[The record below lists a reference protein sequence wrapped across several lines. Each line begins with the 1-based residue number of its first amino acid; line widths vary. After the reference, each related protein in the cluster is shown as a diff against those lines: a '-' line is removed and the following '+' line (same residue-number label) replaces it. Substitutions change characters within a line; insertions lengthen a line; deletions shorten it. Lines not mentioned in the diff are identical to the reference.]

1 MHSFYK
7 LTGLL
12 LAGCLFLTACGPKDS
27 VTVSTAESATAET
40 ATGETAYSATLD
52 DNGYY
57 TGIKATDYVQ
67 LPDDYDS
74 ISVPA
79 EYGEVSEES
88 IDNNIHELTINME
101 TATQITD
108 RPAAEGDAVT
118 IDFVGTVNGVEFD
131 GGSATG
137 YVLKLGSGDFI
148 AGFEDQIIGHNIGDT
163 FDVNVTFPNGYG
175 QTTDAEGN
183 TIDLSGANAVFTTT
197 LNDITVYSLTD
208 SDVTKA
214 FAGYTLDDGSIIDTV
229 DKARTYFE
237 QYARYESVVSYLAD
251 YLMTNSAFT
260 EDIPD
265 EIVENEFAMEEAYI
279 NELAS
284 NNGMTVG
291 EILQSGGY
299 DDMDAYLEASEEYI
313 RQDLQY
319 CFIIQAIAEKLDI
332 EVTEKDIESSY
343 GADADSAV
351 TTYGKGYVA
360 QQVLTYLVMDELYT
374 NAQIG

>member
-88 IDNNIHELTINME
+88 IDNNIHELTVNMG

-137 YVLKLGSGDFI
+137 YVLELGGGDFI

-163 FDVNVTFPNGYG
+163 FDVNVTFPDGYG

-265 EIVENEFAMEEAYI
+265 EIVENEFEMEETYI
-279 NELAS
+279 TELAA
-284 NNGMTVG
+284 NNDMTVN

-299 DDMDAYLEASEEYI
+299 DDMDAYLEVSEEYI

-351 TTYGKGYVA
+351 VTYGKGYVA

>member
-88 IDNNIHELTINME
+88 IDNNIHELTVNMG

-137 YVLKLGSGDFI
+137 YVLELGGGDFI
-148 AGFEDQIIGHNIGDT
+148 AGFEDQIIGHNVGET

-251 YLMTNSAFT
+251 YLMTNSVFT
-260 EDIPD
+260 KDIPD

-299 DDMDAYLEASEEYI
+299 DDMDAYLDASEEYI

-351 TTYGKGYVA
+351 VTYGKGYVA

>member
-12 LAGCLFLTACGPKDS
+12 LAGCIFLTACGPKNKT
-27 VTVSTAESATAET
+27 TVSTPESATAET

-88 IDNNIHELTINME
+88 IDNNIHELTINMG

-137 YVLKLGSGDFI
+137 YVLELGSGDFI
-148 AGFEDQIIGHNIGDT
+148 AGFEDQIIGHNVGET
-163 FDVNVTFPNGYG
+163 FDVNVTFPDGYG

-197 LNDITVYSLTD
+197 LNDIAVYSLTN
-208 SDVTKA
+208 SDVAKA
-214 FAGYTLDDGSIIDTV
+214 FEGYTLDDGSIIDSV

-251 YLMTNSAFT
+251 YLMTNSAFM

-265 EIVENEFAMEEAYI
+265 EIVENEFLMEEAYI
-279 NELAS
+279 SELATS
-284 NNGMTVG
+284 NGMTVD
-291 EILQSGGY
+291 ELLQSGGY
-299 DDMDAYLEASEEYI
+299 NDMDAYLNASEEYI

-319 CFIIQAIAEKLDI
+319 CFIIQAIAENLNI
-332 EVTEKDIESSY
+332 EVTDEDIESSY
-343 GADADSAV
+343 GTDADSAV

-374 NAQIG
+374 NAKIG

>member
-7 LTGLL
+7 LTGLF
-12 LAGCLFLTACGPKDS
+12 LAGCIFLTACGPKDS

-88 IDNNIHELTINME
+88 IDNNIHELTINMG

-108 RPAAEGDAVT
+108 HPAAEGDAVT

-131 GGSATG
+131 GGSATS
-137 YVLKLGSGDFI
+137 YVLELGSGDFI
-148 AGFEDQIIGHNIGDT
+148 AGFEDQIIGHNVGET
-163 FDVNVTFPNGYG
+163 FDVNVTFPDGYG

-197 LNDITVYSLTD
+197 LNDIAVYSLTN
-208 SDVTKA
+208 SDVAKA
-214 FAGYTLDDGSIIDTV
+214 FEGYTLDDGSIIDSV

-251 YLMTNSAFT
+251 YLMTNSVFT

-265 EIVENEFAMEEAYI
+265 EIVENEFEMEETYI
-279 NELAS
+279 TELAA
-284 NNGMTVG
+284 NNDMTVN

-351 TTYGKGYVA
+351 ATYGKGYVA

>member
-7 LTGLL
+7 LTGLF
-12 LAGCLFLTACGPKDS
+12 LAGCIFLTACGPKDS

-88 IDNNIHELTINME
+88 IDNNIHELTVNMG

-131 GGSATG
+131 GGSATS
-137 YVLKLGSGDFI
+137 YVLELGSGDFI

-163 FDVNVTFPNGYG
+163 FDVNVTFPDGYG

-237 QYARYESVVSYLAD
+237 QYAKYESVVSYLAD
-251 YLMTNSAFT
+251 YLMTNSVFT

-265 EIVENEFAMEEAYI
+265 EIVENEFEMEETYI
-279 NELAS
+279 TELAA
-284 NNGMTVG
+284 NNDMTVN

-351 TTYGKGYVA
+351 VTYGKGYVA

>member
-1 MHSFYK
+1 MIRLLGSKPNGFWPVQTNISICGK
-7 LTGLL
+7 TGKWKKTLHREFLL
-12 LAGCLFLTACGPKDS
+12 W
-27 VTVSTAESATAET
+27 
-40 ATGETAYSATLD
+40 
-52 DNGYY
+52 
-57 TGIKATDYVQ
+57 
-67 LPDDYDS
+67 
-74 ISVPA
+74 
-79 EYGEVSEES
+79 
-88 IDNNIHELTINME
+88 
-101 TATQITD
+101 D
-108 RPAAEGDAVT
+108 RPNPARKKRLGFAPPSTFGKS
-118 IDFVGTVNGVEFD
+118 GTLTSNCIR
-131 GGSATG
+131 T
-137 YVLKLGSGDFI
+137 
-148 AGFEDQIIGHNIGDT
+148 NIGDT

-251 YLMTNSAFT
+251 YLMTNSVFT
-260 EDIPD
+260 KDIPD

-299 DDMDAYLEASEEYI
+299 DDMDAYLDASEEYI

-351 TTYGKGYVA
+351 ATYGKGYVA

>member
-12 LAGCLFLTACGPKDS
+12 LAGCLFLTACGPKNKT
-27 VTVSTAESATAET
+27 TVSTPESATAET

-88 IDNNIHELTINME
+88 IDNNIHELTINMG

-137 YVLKLGSGDFI
+137 YVLELGSGDFI
-148 AGFEDQIIGHNIGDT
+148 AGFEDQIIGHNVGET
-163 FDVNVTFPNGYG
+163 FDVNVTFPDGYG

-197 LNDITVYSLTD
+197 LNDIAVYSLTN
-208 SDVTKA
+208 SDVAKA
-214 FAGYTLDDGSIIDTV
+214 FEGYTLDDGSIIDSV
-229 DKARTYFE
+229 DKA
-237 QYARYESVVSYLAD
+237 
-251 YLMTNSAFT
+251 
-260 EDIPD
+260 
-265 EIVENEFAMEEAYI
+265 
-279 NELAS
+279 
-284 NNGMTVG
+284 
-291 EILQSGGY
+291 
-299 DDMDAYLEASEEYI
+299 
-313 RQDLQY
+313 
-319 CFIIQAIAEKLDI
+319 
-332 EVTEKDIESSY
+332 
-343 GADADSAV
+343 
-351 TTYGKGYVA
+351 
-360 QQVLTYLVMDELYT
+360 
-374 NAQIG
+374 

>member
-88 IDNNIHELTINME
+88 IDNNIHELTVNMG

-137 YVLKLGSGDFI
+137 YVLELGGGDFI

>member
-7 LTGLL
+7 LTGLF
-12 LAGCLFLTACGPKDS
+12 LAGCIFLTACGPKDS

-88 IDNNIHELTINME
+88 IDNNIHELTVNMG

-137 YVLKLGSGDFI
+137 YVLELGGGDFI

-265 EIVENEFAMEEAYI
+265 EIVENEFEMEEAYI
-279 NELAS
+279 TELAA
-284 NNGMTVG
+284 NNDMTVN

-351 TTYGKGYVA
+351 VTYGKGYVA

>member
-7 LTGLL
+7 LTGLF
-12 LAGCLFLTACGPKDS
+12 LAGCIFLTACGPKDS

-88 IDNNIHELTINME
+88 IDNNIHELTINMG

-131 GGSATG
+131 GGSATS
-137 YVLKLGSGDFI
+137 YVLELGSGDFI

-163 FDVNVTFPNGYG
+163 FDVNVTFPDGYG

-229 DKARTYFE
+229 DKAQTYFE

-251 YLMTNSAFT
+251 YLMTNSVFT
-260 EDIPD
+260 KDIPD

-299 DDMDAYLEASEEYI
+299 DDMDAYLDASEEYI

-351 TTYGKGYVA
+351 VTYGKGYVA